1 MGGGSTPVPQPTP
14 APPSGEPRSSQGG
27 PGKTKSPG
35 PLGPPTPRIKFLGRE
50 LELSWK
56 PGSQGERAVTLRL
69 HSVPP
74 PTQQLR
80 MARKGGGGESRGRRV
95 AVGKAAGPL
104 RSLPA
109 PPHQLSRQVPGT
121 PKTSPP
127 PQSLLEPQL
136 RLWGVVRA
144 LPKSWPPRR
153 EYLPTW
159 RFSEKV
165 FKKFGSPPSAPKSE
179 GSQENLSGTTPSLRS
194 HGEVATFRLPKFP
207 SLPIYEGFLRGEPL
221 PQHRRGRWAWRA
233 PSLSPPPARPRK
245 VELGFCQLQRKQ
257 C

>member
-109 PPHQLSRQVPGT
+109 PPHQLSRQG
-121 PKTSPP
+121 SC
-127 PQSLLEPQL
+127 
-136 RLWGVVRA
+136 GVN
-144 LPKSWPPRR
+144 P
-153 EYLPTW
+153 
-159 RFSEKV
+159 
-165 FKKFGSPPSAPKSE
+165 
-179 GSQENLSGTTPSLRS
+179 
-194 HGEVATFRLPKFP
+194 FP
-207 SLPIYEGFLRGEPL
+207 STDGGDGPGGPH
-221 PQHRRGRWAWRA
+221 PSHR
-233 PSLSPPPARPRK
+233 PPPAPGRWNWASVNYNANNADK
-245 VELGFCQLQRKQ
+245 YILLLLGNYQQSSP
-257 C
+257 